1 MTKVVALTGN
11 VAAGKSRV
19 TALFAQWGA
28 TVIDADQLVRELQQ
42 PGEPVFEA
50 IVSRFGARVVDLE
63 GRLNRRELRRIM
75 LDDPE
80 AKRDLEAL
88 VHPAVIQARIDLTEL
103 AAEQGAKL
111 VIADIPL
118 LFEVDD
124 PGQYD
129 AVVVVDAPE
138 QVRRQRLIEL
148 RGMEPD
154 EADRLMAAQL
164 PSALKR
170 RAADFVIDNDGDL
183 EALERRACEVWQE
196 LNRL

>member
-19 TALFAQWGA
+19 TALFARWGA

-63 GRLNRRELRRIM
+63 GHLNRRELRRII
-75 LDDPE
+75 LEDPE

-124 PGQYD
+124 PAQYD

-183 EALERRACEVWQE
+183 ETLERRAREVWQE